1 MASDKEIRIQVIAEI
16 NVNGTPIT
24 SQTNPVTSL
33 TPITPQVQNNTPTSI
48 PNQGGGFGQA
58 ISASFLIQ
66 SGRKLISAS
75 GNSQIS
81 QAIGNAVKYGTLTL
95 QLFNPATAVP
105 AALTMAVEL
114 ASQALQ
120 KVNELKQKV
129 QENNQTQYNK
139 ILSGEIFLGPGE
151 YITTKDFWGNIT
163 YSKK

>member
-16 NVNGTPIT
+16 NANGTPIT
-24 SQTNPVTSL
+24 SRTNPVTSL

-81 QAIGNAVKYGTLTL
+81 QAIGNTVKYGTLTL

-120 KVNELKQKV
+120 KVNELKQEA
-129 QENNQTQYNK
+129 QMNNQAQYNQIIGGSK
-139 ILSGEIFLGPGE
+139 FLGAGNF
-151 YITTKDFWGNIT
+151 TTSTDFYGNIT
-163 YSKK
+163 YNKK